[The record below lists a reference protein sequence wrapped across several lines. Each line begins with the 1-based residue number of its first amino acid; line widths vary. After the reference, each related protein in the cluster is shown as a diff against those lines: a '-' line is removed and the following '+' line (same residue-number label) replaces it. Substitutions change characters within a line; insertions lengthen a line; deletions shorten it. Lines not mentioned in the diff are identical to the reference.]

1 MTDLKYCKNCKH
13 CRPEI
18 AEIIFTLG
26 FGDGLEYARCVRPR
40 DNDLVSGKCAQRFC
54 FCERISYSTIDTC
67 GRDAKYYCEARK

>member
-40 DNDLVSGKCAQRFC
+40 GNDLVSGKSVQPFC
-54 FCERISYSTIDTC
+54 SCERISYSAIDTC
-67 GRDAKYYCEARK
+67 GIDAKYYYEARK

>member
-40 DNDLVSGKCAQRFC
+40 GNDLVSGNSVKTFC
-54 FCERISYSTIDTC
+54 SCERSTYYTIDTC
-67 GRDAKYYCEARK
+67 GKDAKYYEARK